1 MISVSVAAYRI
12 GIILLGIR
20 PFPVISA
27 SQSTHFIEHS
37 VNWAAML
44 MLLSKRRN
52 GGDYDKAA
60 FVR

>member
-12 GIILLGIR
+12 GIISLGIR
-20 PFPVISA
+20 HFPVISA
-27 SQSTHFIEHS
+27 SQSTHSIEHS
-37 VNWAAML
+37 VNWAGMF

-52 GGDYDKAA
+52 GGAHDKAA